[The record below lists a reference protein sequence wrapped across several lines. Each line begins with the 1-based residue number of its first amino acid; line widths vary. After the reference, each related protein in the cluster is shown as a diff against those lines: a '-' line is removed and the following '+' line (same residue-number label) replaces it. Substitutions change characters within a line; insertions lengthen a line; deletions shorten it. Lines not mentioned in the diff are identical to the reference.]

1 MRALTITAQQIGEAL
16 TPALLMDSIA
26 EMHRAPHA
34 LLDENLLGAPAAGGE
49 ESHLLVR
56 SAWQPP
62 HALGVKLARV
72 FPGNVRRG
80 LPSITADY
88 LLFSGAD
95 GRLLAAVDGIA
106 LTCWK
111 TAADSGLGARFL
123 ARKNVRTMLMVG
135 AGAMAPHL
143 VRAHRSARPSIKKI
157 LLWNRTMARAA
168 QLAETLAAETAGA
181 EIEVRDDLAQA
192 VGEAGLISCATMAPA
207 PLIKGAWLAP
217 GAHLD
222 LVGAFTPH
230 MREADDGCL
239 RLGSLFVDSRKTT
252 SHIGEIKIPLAAGV
266 IQPADI
272 CAELAELCNGE
283 HPGRRTEEEITVYK
297 NGGGGHLDLMTAR
310 AIYRR
315 LSAPP
320 HKNC

>member
-1 MRALTITAQQIGEAL
+1 MRALTITARQIRAAL

-34 LLDENLLGAPAAGGE
+34 LLDENLLGAADAGGV

-72 FPGNVRRG
+72 FPGNARRG
-80 LPSITADY
+80 LPSIAADY

-95 GRLLAAVDGIA
+95 GRLLATVDGVA

-123 ARKNVRTMLMVG
+123 AREDVRTMLMAG

-157 LLWNRTMARAA
+157 LLWNRTPARAA
-168 QLAETLAAETAGA
+168 QLAETMAAETAGA
-181 EIEVRDDLAQA
+181 KIEVRDDLAQA
-192 VGEAGLISCATMAPA
+192 AGGAGLISCATMAAA
-207 PLIKGAWLAP
+207 PLIRGAWLAP

-230 MREADDGCL
+230 MREADDDCL
-239 RLGSLFVDSRKTT
+239 RRGSLFVDSRKTT
-252 SHIGEIKIPLAAGV
+252 ADIGEIKIPLAAGV

-272 CAELAELCNGE
+272 RAELADLCNGG
-283 HPGRRTEEEITVYK
+283 HPGRRSREEITVYK

-310 AIYRR
+310 TIHRL

>member
-1 MRALTITAQQIGEAL
+1 MPALTITARQIQDAL

-34 LLDENLLGAPAAGGE
+34 LLDENLLGAPDADGA

-72 FPGNVRRG
+72 FPGNARRG
-80 LPSITADY
+80 LPSVAADY

-123 ARKNVRTMLMVG
+123 ARKDVRTMLMVG

-143 VRAHRSARPSIKKI
+143 VRAHRSARPSIEKI
-157 LLWNRTMARAA
+157 LLWNRTPARAA
-168 QLAETLAAETAGA
+168 QLAETLAAEKAGV
-181 EIEVRDDLAQA
+181 EIEVRGDLAQA
-192 VGEAGLISCATMAPA
+192 AGEAGLISCATMAPA

-217 GAHLD
+217 GTHLD

-230 MREADDGCL
+230 MREADDDCL
-239 RLGSLFVDSRKTT
+239 RRGGLFVDSRKTT
-252 SHIGEIKIPLAAGV
+252 AGIGEIKIPLAAGV
-266 IQPADI
+266 IQPGHI
-272 CAELAELCNGE
+272 RAELAELCNGE
-283 HPGRRTEEEITVYK
+283 HPGRRGGEEITVYK

-310 AIYRR
+310 TVYRL
-315 LSAPP
+315 LSASP

>member
-1 MRALTITAQQIGEAL
+1 MPALTITARQIQAAL

-34 LLDENLLGAPAAGGE
+34 LLDENLLAAPDAGGR

-88 LLFSGAD
+88 LLFCGAD
-95 GRLLAAVDGIA
+95 GRLLASVDGIA

-123 ARKNVRTMLMVG
+123 ARKDVHTMLMVG

-143 VRAHRSARPSIKKI
+143 VRAHRSARPSIEKI
-157 LLWNRTMARAA
+157 LLWNRTPARAV
-168 QLAETLAAETAGA
+168 QLAETLAAEETGG
-181 EIEVRDDLAQA
+181 EIEVREDLAQA
-192 VGEAGLISCATMAPA
+192 AGEAGLISCATMAPA
-207 PLIKGAWLAP
+207 PLIKGAWIAP

-230 MREADDGCL
+230 MREADDDCL
-239 RLGSLFVDSRKTT
+239 RRASLFVDSRKTT
-252 SHIGEIKIPLAAGV
+252 AGIGEIQIPLAAGV
-266 IQPADI
+266 IQPGDI
-272 CAELAELCNGE
+272 CAELAGLCNGE
-283 HPGRRTEEEITVYK
+283 HPGRRNREEITVYK

-310 AIYRR
+310 TIYRL